1 MLIVLVIAFG
11 LIGAFGVWLKRR
23 YDARRPN
30 LYHGGSSGALSM
42 TSPPREEAWGPAA
55 EADLAAGSLASSRT
69 NIAKSSA
76 PVPGTRTRLTKVEQG
91 PEV

>member
-1 MLIVLVIAFG
+1 MLIVLVIAFS

-30 LYHGGSSGALSM
+30 LYHGDSSGALSM
-42 TSPPREEAWGPAA
+42 TSPREAWGPAA

-69 NIAKSSA
+69 NVAKSNT
-76 PVPGTRTRLTKVEQG
+76 PVPGARTRLTKVEQG